1 MPEFLDFG
9 KNTVFILAC
18 YSASL
23 LVISGLVIAIIRR
36 RVEAARKLL
45 QLEKTQESPKS

>member
-23 LVISGLVIAIIRR
+23 LIISGLVIAVLRR
-36 RVEAARKLL
+36 RTNAAQMLI
-45 QLEKTQESPKS
+45 QLDKAGKA